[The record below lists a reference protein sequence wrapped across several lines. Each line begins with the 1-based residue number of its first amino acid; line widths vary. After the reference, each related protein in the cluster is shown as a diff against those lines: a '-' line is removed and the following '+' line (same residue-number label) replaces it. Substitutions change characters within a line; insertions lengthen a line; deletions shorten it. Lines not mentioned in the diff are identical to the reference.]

1 MLPLRELYDFAPE
14 AKPVSVL
21 GFASWPTCSTV
32 FSHGRSSACWKAA
45 PSRLKWC
52 CSCAVSGSE
61 PSMSNKS
68 RCILSWNLGKRCW
81 MMLRTC
87 TSAVDTSC
95 DSLSLLW
102 PCFWRSWTF
111 VRMSMAWPIRESVS
125 FMSASSAKKAFN
137 SSSRTL
143 VAVARASW
151 SSAISAA
158 RPAISVLRAPALAEA
173 SSRKAVSPS
182 IRSSA
187 TSTAA
192 VFSFLFVAH
201 QHMYLS

>member
-32 FSHGRSSACWKAA
+32 FSHGRSSACWKAV
-45 PSRLKWC
+45 PSRLNWC
-52 CSCAVSGSE
+52 CSCTASGSE
-61 PSMSNKS
+61 PSMSNRS

-87 TSAVDTSC
+87 TSAMDASR
-95 DSLSLLW
+95 DSLLLLR

-111 VRMSMAWPIRESVS
+111 ASTSMAWLRRESVS
-125 FMSASSAKKAFN
+125 FMSASSARKSFA
-137 SSSRTL
+137 SSSRIPA
-143 VAVARASW
+143 AVFNASL
-151 SSAISAA
+151 SSAMSAA
-158 RPAISVLRAPALAEA
+158 RPAISVLRAPFVAES
-173 SSRKAVSPS
+173 SSRRAVSES
-182 IRSSA
+182 MRCSA

-192 VFSFLFVAH
+192 VFSFLFVVH